1 MSKLLI
7 DDSDRLLVNNSGKAC
22 EVGNMDALIG
32 STSPATITAAAGRV
46 LKLLRYGKC
55 EQSGTPTPDNPADI
69 VCNNGV
75 LKVFVGNKWT
85 DTDALS
91 GYIIPWD
98 TGTISGN
105 ANYMVSAP
113 ILLRAGDYDVSYVSD
128 ATGSRPFSVWECDA
142 SGTLVQDGGIFT
154 IGRPRVGVN
163 AGTFTIDSDKYVR
176 MSWRKTFTD
185 ISVAPSSP
193 ILYAD
198 GSAEVLSLEGAHSY
212 QTASVKDLLAVGD
225 YIDEQD
231 VISGRVTRKV
241 GVASFNGSENWVTM
255 NYGYSTDVIDDFP
268 NVGFIPLCTHFMG
281 KNSASAATDTI
292 RIYFTS
298 GGVPRTYF
306 FVDKTVDDFSTVD
319 KFTAWLASQYAA
331 GTPVIVVYPLA
342 TPTTENVTPQPLN
355 TTAGSNTFA
364 DVAEISN
371 PKYNII
377 YKI

>member
-1 MSKLLI
+1 
-7 DDSDRLLVNNSGKAC
+7 
-22 EVGNMDALIG
+22 
-32 STSPATITAAAGRV
+32 
-46 LKLLRYGKC
+46 
-55 EQSGTPTPDNPADI
+55 
-69 VCNNGV
+69 
-75 LKVFVGNKWT
+75 
-85 DTDALS
+85 
-91 GYIIPWD
+91 
-98 TGTISGN
+98 
-105 ANYMVSAP
+105 
-113 ILLRAGDYDVSYVSD
+113 
-128 ATGSRPFSVWECDA
+128 
-142 SGTLVQDGGIFT
+142 
-154 IGRPRVGVN
+154 
-163 AGTFTIDSDKYVR
+163 

-371 PKYNII
+371 PKYNLI

>member
-1 MSKLLI
+1 MAKLLI
-7 DDSDRLLVNNSGKAC
+7 NDQSKVLVGSNGKAYA
-22 EVGNMDALIG
+22 VGNMDALKG
-32 STSPATITAAAGRV
+32 SSSPVNFTAAADRM
-46 LKLLRYGKC
+46 LKLMRYGKC
-55 EQSGTPTPDNPADI
+55 KQDETPTPSVPADI
-69 VCNNGV
+69 KCNNGV
-75 LKVFVGNKWT
+75 LKVFAGNKWT

-91 GYIIPWD
+91 GYIISLN
-98 TGTISGN
+98 TGAISGN

-113 ILLRAGDYDVSYVSD
+113 ILLLAGDYDVSYVAD

-154 IGRPRVGVN
+154 IGRPSVGVN
-163 AGTFTIDSDKYVR
+163 TGTFTIDSDKYVR

-241 GVASFNGSENWVTM
+241 GVATFNGSENWVAM
-255 NYGYSTDVIDDFP
+255 AYGYSTDVIDDFP
-268 NVGFIPLCTHFMG
+268 NVGFSPLCTHFVG
-281 KNSASAATDTI
+281 TSSALSSAGFVRLYYTG
-292 RIYFTS
+292 
-298 GGVPRTYF
+298 GGVVRNYF
-306 FVDKTVDDFSTVD
+306 YTDLSIYPTVDSW
-319 KFTAWLASQYAA
+319 KAWLASQYAA

-342 TPTTENVTPQPLN
+342 EEISEQVAPQPLN
-355 TTAGSNTFA
+355 TIAGQNTFA

-371 PKYNII
+371 LKYNII